1 MRVVAAILTHQTTAE
16 QLLADNYVNSLIAV
30 AMATDP
36 IHVDPTRIQLD
47 LEEIN
52 ELNEDYRLCLFSYET
67 PFTAES
73 EEITA
78 GVAYVGPELA
88 NVDPNA
94 PNCEEE
100 EWYQNASSGMCTV
113 GGMLGLPEVTQVGVM
128 EFFHTT
134 RPQETLRYLIGISG
148 AENAEPHV

>member
-1 MRVVAAILTHQTTAE
+1 MRVVAAIIAHQVTAE

-30 AMATDP
+30 CLGTDP

-47 LEEIN
+47 MEEIN
-52 ELNEDYRLCLFSYET
+52 ELNEDHRLCLFSYET
-67 PFTAES
+67 PFAEES
-73 EEITA
+73 SDVTA
-78 GVAYVGPELA
+78 GVAYVGPELET
-88 NVDPNA
+88 VDPTQPA
-94 PNCEEE
+94 CEDE

-113 GGMLGLPEVTQVGVM
+113 GGMLGLPPVTQVGVM

-148 AENAEPHV
+148 EENAEPEV